1 MTRLR
6 PRVCV
11 RATIASGLLAL
22 ALCAPAGAGTRTTTN
37 ACLYSVNGE
46 YRDQLVT
53 LTGVGSP
60 SGAAVGAAAT
70 LSGASVSAALPPSLP
85 KTGYDLGLFKA
96 GQNLIPSKVWLAI
109 AAAGAAPATQVHELS
124 VTASTTIKVGA
135 QGNFVSG
142 TPIVVKIPLPDTTWT
157 VDGSAPVAFSQAGPG
172 TLPSLPVGVNDT
184 VVPVAGSIVVK
195 PTLGSLRFLMDC
207 QPGSTAAPF
216 KTFTPAIATPFAGL
230 EADGPVAPASASASA
245 QPRIASTKLR
255 LAGSRAAVV
264 VACPAGGE
272 ACKGA
277 IALRSRAPV
286 RVGARSRILTVAPNA
301 TYDVAAGARR
311 TVALKLGRAARAVM
325 RTRRTLRVR
334 VTLTPASGAAITRDL
349 TLQR

>member
-1 MTRLR
+1 MMRMR
-6 PRVCV
+6 PQACAQV
-11 RATIASGLLAL
+11 TIACGLLAL

-37 ACLYSVNGE
+37 ACLYSVNDE

-53 LTGVGSP
+53 LTGSGSP
-60 SGAAVGAAAT
+60 VGAAAGATAT

-85 KTGYDLGLFKA
+85 KTGYDLGIFRA

-109 AAAGAAPATQVHELS
+109 AAAGAAPATQVQELS

-135 QGNFVSG
+135 GGNFVSG

-172 TLPSLPVGVNDT
+172 TLPSLPVGLNDQ

-216 KTFTPAIATPFAGL
+216 KTFAPAIAAPFATL
-230 EADGPVAPASASASA
+230 DADDVVAPAPAPAA
-245 QPRIASTKLR
+245 PRVTSTKLK
-255 LAGSRAAVV
+255 LAGSRTAVV
-264 VACPAGGE
+264 VACPAGVQ
-272 ACKGA
+272 ACKGR

-286 RVGARSRILTVAPNA
+286 RIGGRSRILTVAPVA
-301 TYDVAAGARR
+301 GYDVAAGARK
-311 TVALKLGRAARAVM
+311 TVALKLGSAARTVM
-325 RTRRTLRVR
+325 RKRRTLRVR
-334 VTLTPASGAAITRDL
+334 VTLTPASGAAVTRDL

>member
-1 MTRLR
+1 MTRLS
-6 PRVCV
+6 PRVC
-11 RATIASGLLAL
+11 AQAAIASGLLAL

-37 ACLYSVNGE
+37 ACLYSVNNE

-53 LTGVGSP
+53 LTGAGSP
-60 SGAAVGAAAT
+60 TGAAAGATAT
-70 LSGASVSAALPPSLP
+70 LSGTSVSAALPPSLP
-85 KTGYDLGLFKA
+85 KTGYDLGIFKA
-96 GQNLIPSKVWLAI
+96 GQNLIPSKVWLAL
-109 AAAGAAPATQVHELS
+109 AATGAAPATQVHELS

-142 TPIVVKIPLPDTTWT
+142 TPIVVKIPLPATMWT

-172 TLPSLPVGVNDT
+172 TLPSLPVGINDT
-184 VVPVAGSIVVK
+184 VVPVSGSIVVK
-195 PTLGSLRFLMDC
+195 PTLGNLRFLMDC

-216 KTFTPAIATPFAGL
+216 KTFTPAIAAPFATL
-230 EADGPVAPASASASA
+230 EADSPVAPAAAA
-245 QPRIASTKLR
+245 APPRVVSTKLK

-264 VACPAGGE
+264 VACPAGTG
-272 ACKGA
+272 ACKGR

-286 RVGARSRILTVAPNA
+286 RIGMRSRILTVAPNA

-325 RTRRTLRVR
+325 RKRRTLRVR